1 MVVSSAISLRMVAEE
16 YFMSGSSVMAL
27 EPTGSAVRIY
37 KSTTDR
43 RTFFFR
49 SVSSIVSLLLTLSLA
64 LHLSEC

>member
-1 MVVSSAISLRMVAEE
+1 MEGRA
-16 YFMSGSSVMAL
+16 G
-27 EPTGSAVRIY
+27 GSAVRIY